1 MLPCMNHFMYRVNA
15 FHTNHVIGI
24 TVRKVSA
31 YPHIL
36 YRFPTR
42 RALFLISEYRERSL
56 FPFLS
61 HPRFLYFS
69 NHNRRVIRPTGYS
82 QRLAIRKDFRPCR
95 LAGPSETCSV
105 QGHQLHPVFLEVKL
119 SYQTCGQKRIAQA
132 EVTGKITDRITFLLF
147 LRNNFI

>member
-1 MLPCMNHFMYRVNA
+1 MLPCMNHFMYRVDA

-69 NHNRRVIRPTGYS
+69 NHNRRVIWPTGYS

-105 QGHQLHPVFLEVKL
+105 QGPSSIRFFLKSNSL
-119 SYQTCGQKRIAQA
+119 IRLAGRSGSPKRKSL
-132 EVTGKITDRITFLLF
+132 GK
-147 LRNNFI
+147 

>member
-1 MLPCMNHFMYRVNA
+1 MLPCMNHFMYRVDA

-61 HPRFLYFS
+61 HPRFL
-69 NHNRRVIRPTGYS
+69 
-82 QRLAIRKDFRPCR
+82 RLAIRKDFRPCR

-132 EVTGKITDRITFLLF
+132 EVTGKITDRIPFLPF

>member
-42 RALFLISEYRERSL
+42 RALFLISGYRERSS
-56 FPFLS
+56 FPS
-61 HPRFLYFS
+61 
-69 NHNRRVIRPTGYS
+69 
-82 QRLAIRKDFRPCR
+82 LAIPDSCIFPIITVESFGQRAIRRGWPSAKISVHAAWLGLPKPVACRATSSIRFFLKSNSLIR
-95 LAGPSETCSV
+95 LAGRSGSP
-105 QGHQLHPVFLEVKL
+105 
-119 SYQTCGQKRIAQA
+119 KRKSL
-132 EVTGKITDRITFLLF
+132 GK
-147 LRNNFI
+147 